1 MDPEG
6 LSTESPQRHRLL
18 LVCKTMAP
26 GGPQL
31 TLAGLDLGTEGFS
44 LDTPATTCANWI
56 FCFTSGLYSVM
67 TQETSSSVTAK
78 FPLSL

>member
-1 MDPEG
+1 
-6 LSTESPQRHRLL
+6 
-18 LVCKTMAP
+18 MAH

-31 TLAGLDLGTEGFS
+31 TLAGLDLGKEGFS
-44 LDTPATTCANWI
+44 LDTPATAWVNWTI
-56 FCFTSGLYSVM
+56 YFTSELHSLM